1 MKKNYICFTW
11 LFFIIWNNFSSE
23 ATNEMI
29 NEDEI
34 SAKSMSAEYK
44 NLFSERE
51 SEENNIAVFSEND
64 TLSFNSGSL
73 RDYFIK
79 VRSSNCSIVRSD
91 RNLKKLIKT
100 IDPYVT

>member
-34 SAKSMSAEYK
+34 SAK
-44 NLFSERE
+44 
-51 SEENNIAVFSEND
+51 
-64 TLSFNSGSL
+64 
-73 RDYFIK
+73 
-79 VRSSNCSIVRSD
+79 
-91 RNLKKLIKT
+91 
-100 IDPYVT
+100 